1 MANVI
6 IVTQP
11 GSVFVDENS
20 SSVTFSTSGI
30 TAGTT
35 LSGRPVVYRW
45 FTKDGGTGSPSVVAG
60 QTNPTLTLSPIA
72 SYDNDTFYAGLSAGG
87 ADSEVFT
94 NEVTF
99 AIRLSGD
106 PYKDWETAT
115 ETGASRV
122 RRLYQLGYL

>member
-11 GSVFVDENS
+11 QSVFVDEGT

-30 TAGTT
+30 TTGTT

-45 FTKDGGTGSPSVVAG
+45 FTKNGGTGSPSLVSG
-60 QTNPTLTLSPIA
+60 QTNPTLTLSPVA
-72 SYDNDTFYAGLSAGG
+72 NFDNDTFYAGLSAGG
-87 ADSEVFT
+87 ADSEVLT
-94 NEVTF
+94 DEVTF

-106 PYKDWETAT
+106 QYKDWETAT
-115 ETGASRV
+115 ESGANRV
-122 RRLYQLGYL
+122 RRLSLLGYL